1 MAMKFSN
8 NEHGGKKQEEK
19 ETTQKKKKYPNKTF
33 PLCCNFSSLC
43 ESSIHKPTK
52 ILTIKHC

>member
-19 ETTQKKKKYPNKTF
+19 ETTQKKKYPNKTF